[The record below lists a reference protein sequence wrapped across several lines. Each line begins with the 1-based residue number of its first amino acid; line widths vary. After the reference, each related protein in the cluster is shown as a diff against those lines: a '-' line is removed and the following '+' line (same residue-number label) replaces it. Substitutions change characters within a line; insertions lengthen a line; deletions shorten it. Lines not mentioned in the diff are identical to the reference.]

1 MIFRRM
7 DAQAVTAPVGE
18 VQPYENGTWIDQAKN
33 VYDYDGQTYYK
44 IGYIVSNLEEYNQAF
59 FEVGLGLAAFELLRP
74 KRGKNDQDQHLV
86 IFIAF
91 IWFFVLRFLFNWL
104 TQLIYRLMTKHA
116 AGKIA
121 MWTEDKKWLR
131 LFLPVTWFYDTTDER
146 VLVNSMGALGFLVW
160 GAILPILVPA
170 FSFLIESNQPVHNV
184 LALVLNVP
192 LLLCYNIIRF
202 FKNYRLAK
210 KLELNRF

>member
-1 MIFRRM
+1 MFRRTEP
-7 DAQAVTAPVGE
+7 QAVAAPLGE

-33 VYDYDGQTYYK
+33 IYEYDGQTYYK
-44 IGYIVSNLEEYNQAF
+44 IGYLVNNLEEYSQGILEF
-59 FEVGLGLAAFELLRP
+59 GLGFAAFELLRP
-74 KRGKNDQDQHLV
+74 KRRDENQNQNWV

-91 IWFFVLRFLFNWL
+91 IWFFVLKFLVNWL
-104 TQLIYRLMTKHA
+104 TRLIYRLMSQHA

-121 MWTEDKKWLR
+121 QWTEDKKRLR

-146 VLVNSMGALGFLVW
+146 VLVNSMGAIGFLVW
-160 GAILPILVPA
+160 VVILPVLVPLFA
-170 FSFLIESNQPVHNV
+170 FLMESDQPLFNV
-184 LALVLNVP
+184 LGLVLNVP
-192 LLLCYNIIRF
+192 LLLFYNIIRF